1 MFKFA
6 KRSLF
11 LLGHFCSIFF
21 YMKHIDQKLQIE
33 YPCRWLY
40 KIIGTEKDAL
50 IAAVSEIF
58 AGSEHTLTFSHA
70 SRTGKYISLNLEVAV
85 HSEEARN
92 FFFTALRQHSSIK
105 MVL

>member
-1 MFKFA
+1 
-6 KRSLF
+6 
-11 LLGHFCSIFF
+11 
-21 YMKHIDQKLQIE
+21 MKHIDQKLEIE

-50 IAAVSEIF
+50 ISAVNEIF
-58 AGSEHTLTFSHA
+58 AGSEHSLTFSNS
-70 SRTGKYISLNLEVAV
+70 SRAGKYISFNLEVTV

-92 FFFTALRQHSSIK
+92 YFFTVLRQHSSIK

>member
-1 MFKFA
+1 
-6 KRSLF
+6 
-11 LLGHFCSIFF
+11 
-21 YMKHIDQKLQIE
+21 MKHIDQKLEIE

-50 IAAVSEIF
+50 ISAVNEIF
-58 AGSEHTLTFSHA
+58 ADSEHTLTFSNA
-70 SRTGKYISLNLEVAV
+70 SSTGKYISFNLEVAV